1 MFLAIINDTYSEVKE
16 DNSVKDEFDLGAY
29 FKRGYDKVLTKMNL
43 KKERILDL
51 ASALEEADSNADHE
65 LNFEEWR
72 SELRVSFVWFLFKKM
87 VRANSKN

>member
-16 DNSVKDEFDLGAY
+16 DTSVKDEFDLGAY

-72 SELRVSFVWFLFKKM
+72 SELRVSFCLFSFKIGK
-87 VRANSKN
+87 S

>member
-16 DNSVKDEFDLGAY
+16 DTSVKDEFDLGAY

-43 KKERILDL
+43 KKEKILDL

-72 SELRVSFVWFLFKKM
+72 TELRVGVSIFKFKNVFEFLL
-87 VRANSKN
+87 

>member
-16 DNSVKDEFDLGAY
+16 DSSVRDEFDLGAY

-43 KKERILDL
+43 KKEKILDL

-72 SELRVSFVWFLFKKM
+72 MELRVILPTHLYLDLNSFL
-87 VRANSKN
+87 N

>member
-16 DNSVKDEFDLGAY
+16 DTSVKDEFDLGAY

-72 SELRVSFVWFLFKKM
+72 SELRVSFVCFFSFKIGK
-87 VRANSKN
+87 S